1 MWIFCVTRM
10 NIAEDLRNF
19 HKISSTFV
27 KKIQFNIL
35 KNVRSF
41 AKNGAEGVASN
52 EGNNLELENS

>member
-19 HKISSTFV
+19 HEISSTFG
-27 KKIQFNIL
+27 KKIQLNIL
-35 KNVRSF
+35 KNARSF